1 MTAKFPLVV
10 MKFGGTSVGTSQGR
24 EALARRVQEY
34 RSKSIDCVIVV
45 SAMGRKG
52 DPYATDTLLGL
63 ISDLPQESY
72 ELDALASVGEII
84 SSVVTAATL
93 RKFDVEA
100 CALSGPAAGIYATD
114 TPQHAAVTEIH
125 TKTIFDALKK
135 GITPVVC
142 GFQAIS
148 DSGST
153 VTLGRG
159 GSDTTACALGVALK
173 ADAVE
178 IYSDVDGV
186 LTADPRVVSDA
197 VVLKEIR
204 ADELFQMAKTG
215 SKVVHAP
222 AAELALE
229 GGVSLYVKNTYNDT
243 EGTHVVDI
251 DAYRPKTVATAVVS
265 TRDVTRFIVKIR
277 AHEGTLNHLKAQA
290 EIFNKLASCHISLD
304 MFTPADTKLM
314 FTVPSAQTE
323 AAQECLSGL
332 SYNFDVS
339 VDLAKVTVVGAGM
352 HGVPGVMARITTALY
367 AHEIDIYQAADS
379 HTTISVLV
387 DDSRG
392 DDAVRALHNAF
403 CLHKGEE

>member
-1 MTAKFPLVV
+1 MSGNRRLVV
-10 MKFGGTSVGTSQGR
+10 LKFGGTSVGSPEGR
-24 EALARRVQEY
+24 QALAERIQDYKNRD
-34 RSKSIDCVIVV
+34 IDCVIVV

-63 ISDLPQESY
+63 VENLPKESF
-72 ELDALASVGEII
+72 EMDALASVGEII
-84 SSVVTAATL
+84 SSVVVAATL
-93 RKFDVEA
+93 REYGVA
-100 CALSGPAAGIYATD
+100 ARALSGPAAGIYATD

-125 TKTIFDALKK
+125 TQGIVNALKA
-135 GITPVVC
+135 GETPVVC
-142 GFQAIS
+142 GFQGIS
-148 DSGST
+148 DCGST

-186 LTADPRVVSDA
+186 FSADPRIVMDA

-229 GGVSLYVKNTYNDT
+229 GGVSLFVKNTYNDS

-251 DAYRPKTVATAVVS
+251 DAYRPKTVATAVVGC
-265 TRDVTRFIVKIR
+265 RDVTRFIVKLG
-277 AHEGTLNHLKAQA
+277 AQEGTLNHLKAQTQ
-290 EIFNKLASCHISLD
+290 IYQKLAACNISLD

-314 FTVPSAQTE
+314 FTVSADQTD
-323 AAQECLSGL
+323 ATRDCLASL
-332 SYNFDVS
+332 AYNFDVS
-339 VDLAKVTVVGAGM
+339 VDLAKITVVGAGM
-352 HGVPGVMARITTALY
+352 HGIPGVMSRIATALFV
-367 AHEIDIYQAADS
+367 HEIDMYQAADS

-392 DDAVRALHNAF
+392 DDAVRALHDAF
-403 CLHKGEE
+403 CLREGE